1 MKAAIMDRY
10 GSAEV
15 FRIGELPLPE
25 PGRREVRIAVRA
37 ASVNP
42 IDWRIRSGSLRLVYP
57 IRRPAVLGFD
67 AAGVVDAVGEGVEGL
82 SIGDNV
88 YTRLDTRA
96 GGAYGEAV
104 VTPASA
110 VARMPEGLGFEEAAS
125 LPLAALTAIQ
135 ALRDVAG
142 VRAGARV
149 LINGASGGVGT
160 LAVQI
165 ARAMELRVTGVCS
178 GRNAEFVESL
188 GAGRVIDYTK
198 QDFTREGSYWE
209 VIFDAAATRG
219 FGHCRRALASGGTYV
234 TTVPG
239 PGVAAWMA
247 AGLPGRLVGAK
258 RAAFIL
264 MRPSG
269 DDLRVLA
276 DWVAS
281 GAVRPIL
288 DSTFPLD
295 RIAEAHRRSESKRAR
310 GKIVISIPR

>member
-142 VRAGARV
+142 GVNRAVHVEWHGEPGRP
-149 LINGASGGVGT
+149 GT
-160 LAVQI
+160 LRHRHLETRPDRERVCRTIRVPKLVLAHHKAFSGVLPAHGVRELSPAVEHADVRRLASQTHAHVGAVPGQADDSLATGPARERDPPGYDLI
-165 ARAMELRVTGVCS
+165 ARFVPDLCGELLPP
-178 GRNAEFVESL
+178 FVPRL
-188 GAGRVIDYTK
+188 
-198 QDFTREGSYWE
+198 
-209 VIFDAAATRG
+209 
-219 FGHCRRALASGGTYV
+219 AL
-234 TTVPG
+234 
-239 PGVAAWMA
+239 
-247 AGLPGRLVGAK
+247 
-258 RAAFIL
+258 
-264 MRPSG
+264 
-269 DDLRVLA
+269 
-276 DWVAS
+276 
-281 GAVRPIL
+281 RPI
-288 DSTFPLD
+288 PLS
-295 RIAEAHRRSESKRAR
+295 R
-310 GKIVISIPR
+310 